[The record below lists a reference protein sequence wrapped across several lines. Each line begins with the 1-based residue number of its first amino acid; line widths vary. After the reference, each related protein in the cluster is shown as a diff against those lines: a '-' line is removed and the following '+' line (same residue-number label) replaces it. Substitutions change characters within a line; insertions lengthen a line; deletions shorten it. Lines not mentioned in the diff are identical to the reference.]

1 MSNGQSDLRNTT
13 PTDRKVGKKFLA
25 LSLSYSAVFSLTATV
40 KENALFPRHMFL
52 CVCVSVA
59 LMLPIPYCFH

>member
-1 MSNGQSDLRNTT
+1 M
-13 PTDRKVGKKFLA
+13 DRAICGILHQQTGKLEKKFLA

-52 CVCVSVA
+52 CVCVSAA
-59 LMLPIPYCFH
+59 LMLPIPCCFH